1 MSPPSLGW
9 ASPSHGYLLLP
20 KGIPSPWAPHGQPF
34 SCGGVSW
41 APHGHPSMGTSPLHG
56 QPRGHGHSHGHQH
69 LLSVGTPSNGGSLG
83 HPPGISPLPS
93 PLPPPL
99 FRGSCGFPPT
109 HGGKFWGCKGCGVGP
124 QGCASSPLNPLCVPR
139 GPWAL
144 RGCCKGP
151 LGELWAPLSPL
162 FPSGVLREVGTEFT
176 VDARALAPTGGPHVR
191 ARVLN
196 PSGTPIDTFVT
207 DLGDGT
213 YRVEYTPFE
222 EGEGPPQPPWEAQ
235 HSQGP
240 PDPLGEHGHPQ
251 WTPKPLGTPT
261 PWGAPTHPRNLQGA

>member
-1 MSPPSLGW
+1 M
-9 ASPSHGYLLLP
+9 
-20 KGIPSPWAPHGQPF
+20 Q
-34 SCGGVSW
+34 GVW
-41 APHGHPSMGTSPLHG
+41 G
-56 QPRGHGHSHGHQH
+56 
-69 LLSVGTPSNGGSLG
+69 GTPRVCQF
-83 HPPGISPLPS
+83 PLS
-93 PLPPPL
+93 
-99 FRGSCGFPPT
+99 
-109 HGGKFWGCKGCGVGP
+109 
-124 QGCASSPLNPLCVPR
+124 PLCVPR

-151 LGELWAPLSPL
+151 PGELWAPLTPL

-235 HSQGP
+235 HSRGP

-261 PWGAPTHPRNLQGA
+261 PWGAPTHPRNLQRP

>member
-1 MSPPSLGW
+1 MDNPMAMDTPVVTNNF
-9 ASPSHGYLLLP
+9 
-20 KGIPSPWAPHGQPF
+20 SPW
-34 SCGGVSW
+34 
-41 APHGHPSMGTSPLHG
+41 TSPLKG
-56 QPRGHGHSHGHQH
+56 A
-69 LLSVGTPSNGGSLG
+69 LLGTPQASLL
-83 HPPGISPLPS
+83 PLS

-99 FRGSCGFPPT
+99 LRGPCAFPLIP
-109 HGGKFWGCKGCGVGP
+109 GGKFWECGECGVGP
-124 QGCASSPLNPLCVPR
+124 QGCDSSPLKPLCVLR

-151 LGELWAPLSPL
+151 LGELWAPLIPL
-162 FPSGVLREVGTEFT
+162 YSSGVLREVGTEFM

-222 EGEGPPQPPWEAQ
+222 EGEGPPQPPGNLNP
-235 HSQGP
+235 SG
-240 PDPLGEHGHPQ
+240 DPLVLLENMDI
-251 WTPKPLGTPT
+251 
-261 PWGAPTHPRNLQGA
+261 PRGLSNP